1 MAYAKFRG
9 EVTMTLTTR
18 QSTSKLV
25 LATVLL
31 LLYPAHANVQET
43 LIGIAGKDFVIL
55 GADSSISSQGSIA
68 WTAQVDKIAVMGS
81 IAAAAAGD
89 VADSDRLI
97 GLLRAHCAIRE
108 FETSVGSDVEYV
120 VGTEGDEVLVEPTHY
135 GLTVDEM
142 AHLARHQ
149 IAASLRSRGRLNVC
163 LLIAGITIADSSG
176 DGLADN
182 FASRVQNQVRLA
194 TAMNRPSESLLTST
208 KAEVRPRLFWLDQYG
223 SLQALRYGVHGFAA
237 NFLLSVLDQGYREDM
252 SKDEAIELMKLCFE
266 QLRVRYIIHSPNAPN
281 IKCIDQD
288 GCRVIN

>member
-1 MAYAKFRG
+1 
-9 EVTMTLTTR
+9 MTTKAR
-18 QSTSKLV
+18 QSTSKFV

-31 LLYPAHANVQET
+31 LLHSAHANVQET

-68 WTAQVDKIAVMGS
+68 WTAHVDKIAVLGS

-89 VADSDRLI
+89 VADSDRII

-108 FETSVGSDVEYV
+108 FETSVGSDVEYILATGGDTV
-120 VGTEGDEVLVEPTHY
+120 VEEPPHY
-135 GLTVDEM
+135 GLTVDEV

-163 LLIAGITIADSSG
+163 LLIAGMTISDSSG
-176 DGLADN
+176 DGLANN
-182 FASRVQNQVRLA
+182 FANRLQNQVLHA
-194 TAMNRPSESLLTST
+194 TAMNRQSESSLTST
-208 KAEVRPRLFWLDQYG
+208 IAEVRPRLFWLDQYG

-281 IKCIDQD
+281 IKCIDRE
-288 GCRVIN
+288 GCRVLN

>member
-1 MAYAKFRG
+1 MRMAMMMK
-9 EVTMTLTTR
+9 

-25 LATVLL
+25 VATALL
-31 LLYPAHANVQET
+31 LLHPAHASIQET
-43 LIGIAGKDFVIL
+43 LIGITGKDFVIL

-68 WTAQVDKIAVMGS
+68 WTAQVDKIAVLGS

-89 VADSDRLI
+89 IADSDRLI

-120 VGTEGDEVLVEPTHY
+120 LGIGGDEVLVDETQID
-135 GLTVDEM
+135 GLTVDEV

-163 LLIAGITIADSSG
+163 LLIAGMTISDSSG
-176 DGLADN
+176 DGPVDN
-182 FASRVQNQVRLA
+182 FANRLQNQVLHA
-194 TAMNRPSESLLTST
+194 TSMNQASESSLTST
-208 KAEVRPRLFWLDQYG
+208 LAEVRPRLFWLDQYG

-237 NFLLSVLDQGYREDM
+237 NFLLSVLDQGYRENM
-252 SKDEAIELMKLCFE
+252 TKDEAIELMKLCFE

-281 IKCIDQD
+281 IKCIDLD

>member
-1 MAYAKFRG
+1 
-9 EVTMTLTTR
+9 MTTKAR
-18 QSTSKLV
+18 QSTSKFV

-31 LLYPAHANVQET
+31 LLHSAHANVQET

-55 GADSSISSQGSIA
+55 GADSSITSQGSIA
-68 WTAQVDKIAVMGS
+68 WTAHVDKIAVLGS

-89 VADSDRLI
+89 VADSDRII

-108 FETSVGSDVEYV
+108 FETSVGSDVEYILATGGDTV
-120 VGTEGDEVLVEPTHY
+120 VEEPPHY
-135 GLTVDEM
+135 GLTVDEV

-163 LLIAGITIADSSG
+163 LLIAGMTISDSSG
-176 DGLADN
+176 DGLANN
-182 FASRVQNQVRLA
+182 FANRLQNQVLHA
-194 TAMNRPSESLLTST
+194 TAMNRQSESSLTST
-208 KAEVRPRLFWLDQYG
+208 IAEVRPRLFWLDQYG

-281 IKCIDQD
+281 IKCIDRE
-288 GCRVIN
+288 GCRVLN